1 MNDYQKR
8 ISAQEKPCIGLFGT
22 CGKSKWRDRFIAK
35 YEELGYDYFN
45 PQVENWD
52 PSMADEE
59 ARHLADDE
67 VILFPVTGE
76 TYATGS
82 LSEVGFSILQAIS
95 LDDRRDFIIMIEM
108 ELEEHLKENPT
119 MYQETLRS
127 RALVKQ
133 HLKKQRLGNL
143 YVVESLEQMLE
154 VSLVLYENALKRA
167 PLKKF
172 NPHRIIA

>member
-1 MNDYQKR
+1 MNDYQKS
-8 ISAQEKPCIGLFGT
+8 IEGDGKPCIGLFGT
-22 CGKSKWRDRFIAK
+22 CGGSKWRDAFMMR

-45 PQVENWD
+45 PQVEDWD
-52 PSMADEE
+52 PSMAEEE

-82 LSEVGFSILQAIS
+82 LAEVGFSILQAIR
-95 LDDRRDFIIMIEM
+95 LDDRRDFVIMIEM
-108 ELEEHLKENPT
+108 ELQEHLKANPE
-119 MYQETLRS
+119 MCKETLRARS
-127 RALVKQ
+127 LVKQ

-143 YVVESLEQMLE
+143 YLVDSLERMLE
-154 VSLVLYENALKRA
+154 VSLILYENALKRA

-172 NPHRIIA
+172 NPHRIVA